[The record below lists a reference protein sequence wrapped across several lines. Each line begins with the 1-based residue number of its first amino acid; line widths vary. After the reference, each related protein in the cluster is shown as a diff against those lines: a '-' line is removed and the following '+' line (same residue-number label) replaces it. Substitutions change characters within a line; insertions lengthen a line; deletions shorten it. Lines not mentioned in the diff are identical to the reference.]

1 MVPSARGARTDMESC
16 RLGKYS
22 GEVNINEYIYSWEK
36 SFRKVPN
43 IRENMLPHEMKSRKR
58 VHKAVPTV

>member
-1 MVPSARGARTDMESC
+1 MVPSARAARTDMESC

-22 GEVNINEYIYSWEK
+22 WEVAPWEK
-36 SFRKVPN
+36 SFGKVPN